1 MPSKDGNKDIADRT
15 EFGPSDFPPQDNY
28 QIDRGL
34 FENELAARAQ
44 YLGVEVMQGCRV
56 QNVDFGADSSD
67 HTIAYTQGEA
77 EASLH
82 ARWVVDAAGRASF
95 LKRKLDL
102 AKEIEHTINSSWLR
116 LRGGLDLEKWG
127 YHDREWVSKMSEPGL
142 RQYSTNHL
150 LGEGYWV
157 WLIPLSSGPISI
169 GVCADP
175 RFHPWEEISSFEA
188 WMDWLKRNEPQLH
201 AEIDGR
207 REDVMDFLRVQDYSY
222 GSTRFFS
229 ADRWT
234 LVGEAGAF
242 LDALYSPGSDFIGFS
257 NTFSCELIERELD
270 GEDITEL
277 ADFYNDF
284 YLSLFN
290 TTAHLYRDNFQ
301 LFGNP
306 QVMVAKFVYDS
317 STYFSGIGNAWCH
330 DKMRKPEDIEKLGEI
345 LHDAIQMLPVMQ
357 QLFRDWNAI
366 EQTPFEGVSVLPKQL
381 EPYIQAQADM
391 ARPAGNGSA
400 LPNRN
405 EGGPPWAL
413 ACVPVVAL
421 VALALV
427 ARRRRRSLATRPAI
441 DDPR

>member
-1 MPSKDGNKDIADRT
+1 
-15 EFGPSDFPPQDNY
+15 
-28 QIDRGL
+28 
-34 FENELAARAQ
+34 
-44 YLGVEVMQGCRV
+44 
-56 QNVDFGADSSD
+56 
-67 HTIAYTQGEA
+67 
-77 EASLH
+77 
-82 ARWVVDAAGRASF
+82 
-95 LKRKLDL
+95 
-102 AKEIEHTINSSWLR
+102 
-116 LRGGLDLEKWG
+116 
-127 YHDREWVSKMSEPGL
+127 
-142 RQYSTNHL
+142 
-150 LGEGYWV
+150 
-157 WLIPLSSGPISI
+157 
-169 GVCADP
+169 
-175 RFHPWEEISSFEA
+175 
-188 WMDWLKRNEPQLH
+188 
-201 AEIDGR
+201 
-207 REDVMDFLRVQDYSY
+207 MDFLRVQDYSY

-229 ADRWT
+229 ANRWT

-284 YLSLFN
+284 YLNLFN

-345 LHDAIQMLPVMQ
+345 LHDAIEMLPVMQ

-391 ARPAGNGSA
+391 ARPASDEEVFENSRKNVQY
-400 LPNRN
+400 LK
-405 EGGPPWAL
+405 AL
-413 ACVPVVAL
+413 AVWIFHRAARNLPEQPDENRPINPLAISLHPERWEADGLYSDDGISYVQALEMLPGIEEMDLEARGAVVA
-421 VALALV
+421 A
-427 ARRRRRSLATRPAI
+427 
-441 DDPR
+441 